1 MKTQNHVGSN
11 MSYPDFYIVGAP
23 KCGTTALASY
33 LEQSD
38 SIYFHRKEIHYFG
51 TDLKFNRPRV
61 NLKTYEK
68 KNTSAQ

>member
-1 MKTQNHVGSN
+1 